1 MGLVIGL
8 VAPLLGLVILY
19 FIKFP
24 SVSFGV
30 FLRYFITENRL
41 ITSLGSICLLAN
53 VAFFTLYINTSRD
66 KTATG
71 IFVVTLVYGIAILL
85 IKLWN

>member
-8 VAPLLGLVILY
+8 IAPLLGLVILY

-30 FLRYFITENRL
+30 FLQYFITENRL

-53 VAFFTLYINTSRD
+53 VAFFTLFINTNRD

-71 IFVVTLVYGIAILL
+71 IFVVTLLYGISILL
-85 IKLWN
+85 IKLLN